1 MLRLSLQ
8 CIIWWWHL
16 VFKVGCVPQLTTKLG
31 WLVKVKL
38 IQELESKCVPS
49 VLVLSFFHQDDDLAL
64 TLPKIYLIFL
74 VLCQIGCCKWSLIQ
88 PFPLVFVESFDAV
101 HKIGCFEWQTVY
113 RVFFLEIT
121 PLCCF
126 LVLVV
131 YFLFLSYFFFR
142 IMARVINY
150 LTSRYKL

>member
-49 VLVLSFFHQDDDLAL
+49 VLVLSSFHQDEDLAL
-64 TLPKIYLIFL
+64 KLPKIYFIFL
-74 VLCQIGCCKWSLIQ
+74 VLCQIGCCKWNLIQ

-101 HKIGCFEWQTVY
+101 HRMGCFEWQTFY
-113 RVFFLEIT
+113 RVLCFLEIT
-121 PLCCF
+121 PPCCLLF
-126 LVLVV
+126 LVV
-131 YFLFLSYFFFR
+131 YFLFLSCFF
-142 IMARVINY
+142 
-150 LTSRYKL
+150 